1 MLMCGRY
8 GFIPGKDFY
17 DRFEITNR
25 DFDLQTSYNVAP
37 GRTMPVVVMNS
48 PKKITLM
55 RWGLI
60 PFWAKDPRIGYR
72 TINARAED
80 VSNRPSYR
88 RAFKNQR
95 CLVPASGFYEW
106 KAGEKKKTP
115 YYFRKKGGEMMAFAG
130 LFDIWKDGEGEEHK
144 TYTIITTAAGKLLK
158 EVHDRMPVILSK
170 ESEDIW
176 ADNIKYTGEELR
188 DLMKPDEKN
197 ELIGYEVATR
207 VNNTANDYPELIDQ
221 IKKGDF

>member
-1 MLMCGRY
+1 
-8 GFIPGKDFY
+8 
-17 DRFEITNR
+17 
-25 DFDLQTSYNVAP
+25 
-37 GRTMPVVVMNS
+37 
-48 PKKITLM
+48 M

-130 LFDIWKDGEGEEHK
+130 LFDIWKDGEGEEQK

-207 VNNTANDYPELIDQ
+207 VNNTANDYPGLIDQ
-221 IKKGDF
+221 IKK